1 MYKRLSAVMFPIV
14 TLFLIGAVI
23 WGYQEHQE
31 KNSILLK
38 AENQYQR
45 AFHDLS
51 YHMNKLHN
59 ELGQTLAVHSA
70 SQGMHRK
77 SLVNVWRL
85 TSEAQNEINQL
96 PLTLMPFSQTEDFL
110 SRISNFAYR
119 AAVRDMTKEP
129 LNQDEMKTLK
139 TLYANSKQISDDL
152 LKVEKSVIDKNL
164 RWMDVESAIATEKQ
178 INDNT
183 IIDGF
188 KTVDNKVGQYPE
200 INWGPSVASIY
211 AKRSVRMLEGP
222 PISEQDVKNKA
233 MKFLRAYEV
242 KDIKV
247 QKNGNS
253 KEYET
258 YTVSAM
264 RTDGNGK
271 ISLDFTLQGQLLS
284 YFNSRNVDK
293 KDISNDDAM
302 MSASRFLKKHGYP
315 QMEPVRYQVN
325 DNIESLTFVPVEN
338 GIYMYPKQLQVRV
351 ALDNGEITGL
361 QASDYVY
368 HHADKTKVN
377 LKPKLTKD
385 EALSHVNPDM
395 KVNYSRLALINN
407 EVSQKVLCY
416 EFGGSFDKQGYRIYI
431 NADTGLEES
440 IEPVSS

>member
-222 PISEQDVKNKA
+222 PIGEQDVKNKA

-284 YFNSRNVDK
+284 Y
-293 KDISNDDAM
+293 
-302 MSASRFLKKHGYP
+302 
-315 QMEPVRYQVN
+315 
-325 DNIESLTFVPVEN
+325 
-338 GIYMYPKQLQVRV
+338 
-351 ALDNGEITGL
+351 
-361 QASDYVY
+361 
-368 HHADKTKVN
+368 
-377 LKPKLTKD
+377 
-385 EALSHVNPDM
+385 
-395 KVNYSRLALINN
+395 
-407 EVSQKVLCY
+407 
-416 EFGGSFDKQGYRIYI
+416 
-431 NADTGLEES
+431 
-440 IEPVSS
+440 

>member
-1 MYKRLSAVMFPIV
+1 MYQRLSAVMFPIV
-14 TLFLIGAVI
+14 TLFLIGAVV

-59 ELGQTLAVHSA
+59 ELGQTLAVHST

-77 SLVNVWRL
+77 GLVNVWRL

-110 SRISNFAYR
+110 SRISNFSYR

-129 LNQDEMKTLK
+129 LNEDELKTLK
-139 TLYANSKQISDDL
+139 TLYANSKQISEDL
-152 LKVEKSVIDKNL
+152 LQVEKKVIDHNL
-164 RWMDVESAIATEKQ
+164 RWMDVESAIASEKQ
-178 INDNT
+178 VNDNT

-188 KTVDNKVGQYPE
+188 KTVDNKVGEYPE
-200 INWGPSVASIY
+200 INWGPSVSSIY
-211 AKRSVRMLEGP
+211 SKRSVKMLEGP
-222 PISEQDVKNKA
+222 PATEQEVKDKA

-242 KDIKV
+242 QDVKV
-247 QKNGNS
+247 QKNGKS
-253 KEYET
+253 KEHET
-258 YTVSAM
+258 YTVSAK
-264 RTDGNGK
+264 RADGNGT
-271 ISLDFTLQGQLLS
+271 ISMDYTLQGQLMS
-284 YFNSRNVDK
+284 YFNTRDVDK
-293 KDISNDDAM
+293 KDISSDDAIK
-302 MSASRFLKKHGYP
+302 SASNFLKKHKYP

-325 DNIESLTFVPVEN
+325 NNIENLTFVPVEN
-338 GIYMYPKQLQVRV
+338 GVYMYPKQLQVRV
-351 ALDNGEITGL
+351 ALDNGEVTGF
-361 QASDYVY
+361 QATDYLY
-368 HHADKTKVN
+368 HMADKTKVD
-377 LKPKLTKD
+377 LKPTLTKE
-385 EALSHVNPDM
+385 EAMKRLNPDM
-395 KVNYSRLALINN
+395 KVTYSHLSLITN

-416 EFGGSFDKQGYRIYI
+416 EFSGTFDKQGYRIYI